1 MSTFRTTNTIAT
13 QYQFAC
19 KKYLGNATIIG
30 EQTQVGLITK
40 PNEVGYTAIML
51 NYINFAINNE
61 IENET
66 VSNTL
71 DYCITN

>member
-19 KKYLGNATIIG
+19 KKYLGNATIVAD
-30 EQTQVGLITK
+30 QTQVGLVTK
-40 PNEVGYTAIML
+40 PNEIGYTAIMM
-51 NYINFAINNE
+51 NYLSFAINSE
-61 IENET
+61 IENDT
-66 VSNTL
+66 VSVAL